1 MIMDILEMNTL
12 LGSVTYPIPAGTFES
27 MIFRTSPFGGI
38 CTRSLE
44 GNPSVDITL
53 FHEVSPSQCCMN
65 HRIDERTLFG
75 E

>member
-1 MIMDILEMNTL
+1 MIMDILEMNTF
-12 LGSVTYPIPAGTFES
+12 LGSVTYPIPVDDFPN
-27 MIFRTSPFGGI
+27 SPFGGI
-38 CTRSLE
+38 WTRSLE

-53 FHEVSPSQCCMN
+53 FQEVSPSQCCMN